1 MFSYQ
6 KFSSFFFILS
16 LLLGSFLLLTP
27 VKAETAAAVTSETSQ
42 TGIKS
47 SFSSEG
53 KLGSFAKNI
62 GYNQEPQTP
71 EYYVGLIINIVFS
84 LLGVIALAL
93 LIFNGFKWMTAQG
106 NENQV
111 KEASSGL
118 TSSFLGLLI
127 ILASYAI
134 AFFIFNI
141 FT

>member
-1 MFSYQ
+1 MLNYS
-6 KFSSFFFILS
+6 KTSSFFISLSFILS
-16 LLLGSFLLLTP
+16 SFLLFAP
-27 VKAETAAAVTSETSQ
+27 VNASTSPAVPQ
-42 TGIKS
+42 KGIKS
-47 SFSSEG
+47 AFSSEG
-53 KLGSFAKNI
+53 KLGNFAKDI
-62 GYNQEPQTP
+62 GYNQEAQSP
-71 EYYVGLIINIVFS
+71 EYYVGLVINIAFS

-111 KEASSGL
+111 KEARGGLISSI
-118 TSSFLGLLI
+118 LGLLI

>member
-1 MFSYQ
+1 MSNYQ
-6 KFSSFFFILS
+6 KFSSFFFVLS

-27 VKAETAAAVTSETSQ
+27 LNATTSPESAQ
-42 TGIKS
+42 IGIKS

-71 EYYVGLIINIVFS
+71 EYYVGLVINIAFS

-111 KEASSGL
+111 KEARGGLISS
-118 TSSFLGLLI
+118 TLGLLI
-127 ILASYAI
+127 ILASYAV